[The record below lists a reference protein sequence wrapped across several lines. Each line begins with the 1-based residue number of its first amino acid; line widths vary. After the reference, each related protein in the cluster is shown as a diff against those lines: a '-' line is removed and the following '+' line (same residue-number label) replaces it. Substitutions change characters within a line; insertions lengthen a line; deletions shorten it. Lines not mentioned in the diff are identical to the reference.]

1 MKRIAF
7 TIVIL
12 AIAVS
17 NSLAQ
22 DNSAMTSAEN
32 VYKAMMA
39 IRKEAGLEAETT
51 SEMKRNPE
59 SGSVISAVEIIPIRS
74 KNVAVMKSLLEKAK
88 DAFEAD
94 KEKSYNSGNIQLIN
108 TGGPLFGTWKGDDL
122 TSFIEIMKMGEF
134 PTPRLLYMEV
144 KCADNP
150 QMRTFYGLKWTEGKD
165 EIYGALFL
173 ITSKRPDIIL
183 NADEKKAREDED
195 DILSLLPEDV
205 QKKVKIMSKMIAE
218 YSDEM
223 DSLQRKADEARYPT
237 LRDSYINQILD
248 IQKKRQQLIDK
259 TNLIIFEA
267 TN

>member
-7 TIVIL
+7 TIAIL

-22 DNSAMTSAEN
+22 DKSAMTSAEN

-59 SGSVISAVEIIPIRS
+59 SGSVISAVEVIPIRS

-88 DAFEAD
+88 VAFDTD
-94 KEKSYNSGNIQLIN
+94 KEKSYNSGNLQGLN
-108 TGGPLFGTWKGDDL
+108 PGFANFGTWKGDDL
-122 TSFIEIMKMGEF
+122 ASFIEIIRMGEF
-134 PTPRLLYMEV
+134 PAPRLLYMEV

-150 QMRTFYGLKWTEGKD
+150 QMRTFYGVKWAEGEN

-173 ITSKRPDIIL
+173 ITSKRPDLIL
-183 NADEKKAREDED
+183 NADEKKVREDED
-195 DILSLLPEDV
+195 DIMSLLPEDV

-223 DSLQRKADEARYPT
+223 ETLQGKVDMDPYPT

-259 TNLIIFEA
+259 TNQIIFEA

>member
-7 TIVIL
+7 TIAIL

-51 SEMKRNPE
+51 SEMKRSPE
-59 SGSVISAVEIIPIRS
+59 SGSVISAVEVIPIRS

-88 DAFEAD
+88 VAFDTD
-94 KEKSYNSGNIQLIN
+94 KEKSYNSGNLQGLN
-108 TGGPLFGTWKGDDL
+108 PGFANFGTWKGDDL
-122 TSFIEIMKMGEF
+122 ASFIEIIRMGEF
-134 PTPRLLYMEV
+134 PAPRLLYMEV

-150 QMRTFYGLKWTEGKD
+150 QMRTFYGVKWAEGED

-173 ITSKRPDIIL
+173 ITSKRPDLIL
-183 NADEKKAREDED
+183 NADEKKVREDED
-195 DILSLLPEDV
+195 DIMSLLPEDV
-205 QKKVKIMSKMIAE
+205 QNKVKILSKLVSE

-223 DSLQRKADEARYPT
+223 DFLQRKADEAAYPI

-248 IQKKRQQLIDK
+248 LQKKRQQLIDK